1 MFLLLL
7 TFNIVACYSASQY
20 LQRLGMWNKFTRVL
34 QGLQLEGYNTYLNM
48 SNYQTTRIAREV
60 QLPTTTINPFVQYV
74 GKVNTDA
81 VNEAICC

>member
-20 LQRLGMWNKFTRVL
+20 LQRPGMWNKFTRV
-34 QGLQLEGYNTYLNM
+34 LQLEGYNTYLNM
-48 SNYQTTRIAREV
+48 SNYQTTCIAREV
-60 QLPTTTINPFVQYV
+60 QLSTTTINPFVQYV